1 MWLFLISYILCS
13 LSLRVYDEGPLLTV
27 GGNCGILNGVCV
39 PGKSLYI
46 PLLDLSKEMLTVT
59 ECAEIFYC
67 SVICIWSASSFNIV
81 KMHTLRWHTVGN

>member
-1 MWLFLISYILCS
+1 MKSGLAKCRNNVQRNSKLCMWLFLISYILCS
-13 LSLRVYDEGPLLTV
+13 LSLGVYDEGPLLTV

-59 ECAEIFYC
+59 ECVEIFYC
-67 SVICIWSASSFNIV
+67 SVICI
-81 KMHTLRWHTVGN
+81 